1 MNNNVNRQFY
11 LKRYPQGLLTKDDL
25 EYIES
30 PIPTLSSN
38 QALVRNLYL
47 SVDPTQRNWMSE
59 MDQYLPP
66 IKLGEVMRCVGIG
79 QIIQSH
85 HPHYQVGDLIQ
96 GFTGWQDYFLIDDR
110 DSSFTSLPKDSLSL
124 TSMLSVMG
132 ITGMTAYFGLLD
144 IGRPQPGE
152 TVVISAASGAVG
164 SIVGQIA
171 KLKGCRAIGITG
183 SMEKCALL
191 TDELGFDAAI
201 NYKDPDWKNQLQ
213 RACPDGID
221 LNFENVGGEIM
232 NTVISMMNLKGRVM
246 LCGTISDYNAEITGV
261 SQGNFMPILMKRL
274 RVEGFIILD
283 FAPRFEEAIAQL
295 GQWVVEGKL
304 KYRETIVDG
313 LENIPDVLNRLFSGD
328 KIGKLIVK
336 VADIS
341 NTG

>member
-1 MNNNVNRQFY
+1 MNSNVNRQFH

-59 MDQYLPP
+59 MEQYMPP
-66 IKLGEVMRCVGIG
+66 VKLGEVMRCVGIG

-85 HPHYQVGDLIQ
+85 HPHYQVGDLVQ

-110 DSSFTSLPKDSLSL
+110 DSSFTSLPKDLLSL

-171 KLKGCRAIGITG
+171 KIQGCRVVGITG
-183 SMEKCALL
+183 SNEKCALL

-201 NYKDPDWKNQLQ
+201 SYKDPDWKNQLQ
-213 RACPDGID
+213 GACPDGID

-232 NTVISMMNLKGRVM
+232 STVISMMNLKGRVV
-246 LCGTISDYNAEITGV
+246 LCGTVSDYNAKLSGV

-283 FAPRFEEAIAQL
+283 FAPRFEEAIVQL
-295 GQWVVEGKL
+295 GQWVIEGKL

-313 LENIPDVLNRLFSGD
+313 LENIPDVLNRLFNGD

-341 NTG
+341 NTV